1 MKRIASGILVRSLAF
16 AATACGDD
24 SGDDATGA
32 TESPTDTIV
41 RPTTGVEND
50 VATAAEGYFAAFVGG
65 DAATTRTFL
74 SARCSAAL
82 PDPDFTTFIQ
92 GVAQQYPDL
101 AITAWREV
109 KVDGD
114 TAEVEYDTG
123 NSAIDADGP
132 KQWVPRQ
139 LISLGSISSPSC

>member
-1 MKRIASGILVRSLAF
+1 MKRFATGILVCSLAL
-16 AATACGDD
+16 AAAACGDD
-24 SGDDATGA
+24 GGNDTTAT
-32 TESPTDTIV
+32 TESPTATIV

-82 PDPDFTTFIQ
+82 TEPSFTQFIQ
-92 GVAQQYPDL
+92 QVAAEYPGL

-109 KVDGD
+109 TVDGD

-123 NSAIDADGP
+123 NPDIDKDGP
-132 KQWVPRQ
+132 KHWVNEN
-139 LISLGSISSPSC
+139 GWKYDGC